1 MLSSFLLNIALI
13 HLSLILP
20 FFPVRRSYRATDSG
34 VCTHEPINPNVAH
47 TEMGVA
53 YRYQPGRAAEASRKS
68 NSPVARMGRVG
79 VGLFP
84 RWEGL
89 LAETLPGQPPVE
101 EMARVQKA
109 SRGPGARM
117 QKRQIMPRWLP
128 AIWELAAEVSPADA
142 FQLVDCSVSTC
153 SCPGKR
159 AHASHTA
166 PLPCILIWDFRYMF
180 RTRTRLG
187 K

>member
-1 MLSSFLLNIALI
+1 MNQSIRTWRIQRWALRI
-13 HLSLILP
+13 
-20 FFPVRRSYRATDSG
+20 G
-34 VCTHEPINPNVAH
+34 INPGGQLRRAEKATHLWHAWGAWGWDSFHV
-47 TEMGVA
+47 GKVSW
-53 YRYQPGRAAEASRKS
+53 RKLSPGS
-68 NSPVARMGRVG
+68 
-79 VGLFP
+79 
-84 RWEGL
+84 
-89 LAETLPGQPPVE
+89 PPVE

-128 AIWELAAEVSPADA
+128 AIWELAAEVSPADG

-180 RTRTRLG
+180 RTRTRPG